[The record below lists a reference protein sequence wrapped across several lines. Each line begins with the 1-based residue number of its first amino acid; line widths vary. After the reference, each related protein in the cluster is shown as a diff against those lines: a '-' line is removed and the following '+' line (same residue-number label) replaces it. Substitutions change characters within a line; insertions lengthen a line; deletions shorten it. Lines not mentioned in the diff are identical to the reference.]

1 MSLITAPLCEYYQT
15 LFALGVD
22 KARARC
28 YNVRYVNGILNIYF
42 RVRGGGTLRA
52 RIYDQGISRM
62 SAGVGT
68 LFARQNPCQLRGL
81 ATPDSAIFLV
91 ILHNYFGNIYY
102 TSAVNFETIALL
114 IRWADQLNK
123 DDNMSKYT
131 PTMIEKMGAAQP
143 LNLAKAQSF
152 ASEFGVSHRSIIAKA
167 LSLGLTYEKK
177 AVSSSS
183 SDRPTKADIVR
194 EIEQSLQGESLD
206 GLQGA
211 SMRSLQSL
219 LMSIG

>member
-1 MSLITAPLCEYYQT
+1 M
-15 LFALGVD
+15 
-22 KARARC
+22 K
-28 YNVRYVNGILNIYF
+28 
-42 RVRGGGTLRA
+42 
-52 RIYDQGISRM
+52 SRKN

-91 ILHNYFGNIYY
+91 IFTPKSLDRPPHSHVIITYWLDG
-102 TSAVNFETIALL
+102 L
-114 IRWADQLNK
+114 ADK
-123 DDNMSKYT
+123 KRGHHMSKYT
-131 PTMIEKMGAAQP
+131 PTMIEKLSAAQP

-183 SDRPTKADIVR
+183 SDRPTKADLVR

>member
-1 MSLITAPLCEYYQT
+1 
-15 LFALGVD
+15 
-22 KARARC
+22 
-28 YNVRYVNGILNIYF
+28 
-42 RVRGGGTLRA
+42 
-52 RIYDQGISRM
+52 M

-68 LFARQNPCQLRGL
+68 VIARQNPCQLRGL
-81 ATPDSAIFLV
+81 ATPDRAIFSV
-91 ILHNYFGNIYY
+91 IFTPKSFDRPPHSRG
-102 TSAVNFETIALL
+102 TIALL
-114 IRWADQLNK
+114 IRWANQLNK

-131 PTMIEKMGAAQP
+131 PTMIDGLRNAQP
-143 LNLAKAQSF
+143 LNLAKAQTF
-152 ASEFGVSHRSIIAKA
+152 ASEWGVSYRSIIAKA

-183 SDRPTKADIVR
+183 SDRPTKADLVR

-211 SMRSLQSL
+211 SMRSLQAL

>member
-1 MSLITAPLCEYYQT
+1 M
-15 LFALGVD
+15 
-22 KARARC
+22 
-28 YNVRYVNGILNIYF
+28 
-42 RVRGGGTLRA
+42 
-52 RIYDQGISRM
+52 
-62 SAGVGT
+62 
-68 LFARQNPCQLRGL
+68 
-81 ATPDSAIFLV
+81 
-91 ILHNYFGNIYY
+91 
-102 TSAVNFETIALL
+102 VNFETIALL
-114 IRWADQLNK
+114 IRWANQFNGGHY
-123 DDNMSKYT
+123 MSKYT
-131 PTMIEKMGAAQP
+131 PTMIEKLSAAQP
-143 LNLAKAQSF
+143 LNLAKAQTF

-183 SDRPTKADIVR
+183 SDRPTKADLVR

>member
-1 MSLITAPLCEYYQT
+1 MKSE
-15 LFALGVD
+15 
-22 KARARC
+22 KNSAR
-28 YNVRYVNGILNIYF
+28 
-42 RVRGGGTLRA
+42 
-52 RIYDQGISRM
+52 
-62 SAGVGT
+62 VGT

-91 ILHNYFGNIYY
+91 IFTIILVIFHY
-102 TSAVNFETIALL
+102 TLRFTCNTIALL
-114 IRWADQLNK
+114 IRWANQLNK

-131 PTMIEKMGAAQP
+131 PTMIEKLSAAQP
-143 LNLAKAQSF
+143 LNLAKAQTF

-183 SDRPTKADIVR
+183 SDRPTKADLVR

-211 SMRSLQSL
+211 SMRSLQAL

>member
-1 MSLITAPLCEYYQT
+1 M
-15 LFALGVD
+15 
-22 KARARC
+22 K
-28 YNVRYVNGILNIYF
+28 
-42 RVRGGGTLRA
+42 
-52 RIYDQGISRM
+52 SRNN
-62 SAGVGT
+62 SAE
-68 LFARQNPCQLRGL
+68 
-81 ATPDSAIFLV
+81 ILV
-91 ILHNYFGNIYY
+91 ILHNYFGNILQ
-102 TSAVNFETIALL
+102 TLGFFFEIIALL

-131 PTMIEKMGAAQP
+131 PTMIEKMSKAQP

-177 AVSSSS
+177 AVVASS
-183 SDRPTKADIVR
+183 SDRPTKADLVR
-194 EIEQSLQGESLD
+194 EIERSLQGESLD